1 MAMFTEI
8 EMFSYVRNDDKGPLS
23 LFRWWRLAESREQGT
38 VCCLCCKS
46 TKLFKVPPR
55 NFCQMLLSKSQNTHQ
70 FLCWHSLQ
78 FFNRVQYG
86 CYRTKVWFNL
96 TRNVTANMIGQI
108 ISFYFRL
115 LWIKVGGSFSFYSDG
130 L

>member
-8 EMFSYVRNDDKGPLS
+8 EIMFSYVRNDDKGPLS
-23 LFRWWRLAESREQGT
+23 LFRWWRLAESRAQFV
-38 VCCLCCKS
+38 VCVVNVQSYLKF
-46 TKLFKVPPR
+46 LLGIFVR
-55 NFCQMLLSKSQNTHQ
+55 WMLLSKSQNTHQ

-115 LWIKVGGSFSFYSDG
+115 LWIKVGGSFPFYSDG
-130 L
+130 